1 MNDLL
6 KESLLDELFK
16 AKKEKFEEVI
26 VKSNAEY
33 KEIVENNVKLL
44 NEILNTIENTIKDDK
59 IKEKIKIKIEE
70 YELYSGN
77 EINFWSKEYY
87 KLGIANGINLRK
99 EIERLEKKLIY
110 NKLNDNIDENSFEYY
125 YSESIMNFIECNR
138 FKEWKDKKEYKEL
151 LEKIIEIKEK
161 HPKVRYFIE
170 DGATEELT
178 KEELNA
184 IYNYILLVEKI
195 DNIEKVEIFK
205 LAIKE
210 SNFL

>member
-16 AKKEKFEEVI
+16 AKKENLEEVI
-26 VKSNAEY
+26 VKSNIEY

-138 FKEWKDKKEYKEL
+138 FKEWKDKKEYKGL

-161 HPKVRYFIE
+161 YPKVRYFIE

>member
-44 NEILNTIENTIKDDK
+44 NEILNAIEDNIKDEK
-59 IKEKIKIKIEE
+59 IKETIKIKIEE

-87 KLGIANGINLRK
+87 KLGVANGINLRK
-99 EIERLEKKLIY
+99 EIERGEENLIY
-110 NKLNDNIDENSFEYY
+110 NKLNNNIDENSFEYY

-138 FKEWKDKKEYKEL
+138 FKYWKDRKEYKEL

-161 HPKVRYFIE
+161 YPKVRYFIE
-170 DGATEELT
+170 DGTTEELT

-184 IYNYILLVEKI
+184 VYNYNLLVEKI

>member
-16 AKKEKFEEVI
+16 AKKENLEEVI
-26 VKSNAEY
+26 VKSNIEY

-138 FKEWKDKKEYKEL
+138 FKEWKDKK
-151 LEKIIEIKEK
+151 I
-161 HPKVRYFIE
+161 V
-170 DGATEELT
+170 
-178 KEELNA
+178 
-184 IYNYILLVEKI
+184 NYSFV
-195 DNIEKVEIFK
+195 
-205 LAIKE
+205 
-210 SNFL
+210 